1 LTNLNT
7 LFIDFNSLSGS
18 MPTQLINCPLNTL
31 FFQKNQLNGTFPTL
45 IFNISSLLTLRGN
58 NNYFSGTIPTEI
70 GNIQNAI
77 TIILSTNNFTGNIP
91 TQIGLLTKLTT
102 LGLNGND
109 LSGTIP
115 TEIGL
120 MSKLSSLQLNTNY
133 LSGTIP
139 TQIALAA
146 SINTLKL
153 NNNNLTG
160 TLPPQFSALSFPN
173 PGIFD
178 VSNNYL
184 SGTIPTSY
192 FNTIWSGGTLNF
204 YNNYLTGSSSLWQ
217 SKIQSKMT
225 LGSQTKLKIM
235 IGNGFYCPNITYSI
249 AVSFM
254 NQGGDNKTYCINV
267 TSAGCNI
274 LFSNDECNM
283 YQFYMNMTSTGSL
296 PNYSDQLIR
305 PCNWVGLTCDSSYDI
320 LTINWSGYGIIGPV
334 NLFPSAL
341 IHLIS
346 INLSTN
352 YFSGSLTSGVF
363 DDMSNLTTVNLA
375 NNLISGSYPWNCSLH
390 ISSSTHLL
398 DNNTFSGSINS
409 MSVFGCAATISAS
422 HTQLSG
428 TVNAALLTG
437 STGPLSNLDLQY
449 SLITGIS
456 TDINSGVTPGSMN
469 SLLILTGNNVSCP

>member
-1 LTNLNT
+1 
-7 LFIDFNSLSGS
+7 
-18 MPTQLINCPLNTL
+18 
-31 FFQKNQLNGTFPTL
+31 LNGTFPTL

-102 LGLNGND
+102 LELNGND

-115 TEIGL
+115 TE
-120 MSKLSSLQLNTNY
+120 
-133 LSGTIP
+133 
-139 TQIALAA
+139 IALAA

-192 FNTIWSGGTLNF
+192 FNTIWSGGSLNF

-283 YQFYMNMTSTGSL
+283 YQFYMNMTS
-296 PNYSDQLIR
+296 
-305 PCNWVGLTCDSSYDI
+305 
-320 LTINWSGYGIIGPV
+320 
-334 NLFPSAL
+334 
-341 IHLIS
+341 
-346 INLSTN
+346 
-352 YFSGSLTSGVF
+352 
-363 DDMSNLTTVNLA
+363 
-375 NNLISGSYPWNCSLH
+375 
-390 ISSSTHLL
+390 
-398 DNNTFSGSINS
+398 
-409 MSVFGCAATISAS
+409 
-422 HTQLSG
+422 
-428 TVNAALLTG
+428 
-437 STGPLSNLDLQY
+437 
-449 SLITGIS
+449 
-456 TDINSGVTPGSMN
+456 
-469 SLLILTGNNVSCP
+469 